1 MVLGLMASKCLASP
15 DEPNT
20 PFRFPA
26 ATSSGAGQDFTSEG
40 RTFKAAAE
48 ERSGYFEDP
57 GVDKKPHTFGYAN
70 YNDDGVFQG
79 GHKEESDGH
88 VTSGQYKVA
97 LPDGRIQIVTY
108 TADPKNGYSADVS
121 YEGEAIPY
129 EVKTHTQ
136 SHHHF

>member
-26 ATSSGAGQDFTSEG
+26 ATQDFTSEVQ
-40 RTFKAAAE
+40 TFKAAAE

-129 EVKTHTQ
+129 EVKTHEK
-136 SHHHF
+136 SPLLFSSIH

>member
-1 MVLGLMASKCLASP
+1 MNGFRVKCSTNEVWL
-15 DEPNT
+15 
-20 PFRFPA
+20 
-26 ATSSGAGQDFTSEG
+26 
-40 RTFKAAAE
+40 
-48 ERSGYFEDP
+48 
-57 GVDKKPHTFGYAN
+57 
-70 YNDDGVFQG
+70 QG

-129 EVKTHTQ
+129 EVRAMGLCK
-136 SHHHF
+136 SAGAINWIE